1 LASCVLIKSIN
12 GGCMRIILLSIAVSL
27 TAGCSGLVDTIRK
40 NQQKQQVYQQ
50 YASKY
55 YASCQKEAFSYYP
68 VAIVTETKTRKNL
81 IEPTKTATCNRIG
94 NTVNCR
100 DTTIDLSGL
109 SGAGRTTTSSYDAN
123 QGSRNNHI
131 KSCIDNNLRSD
142 SSYSASVRRV
152 DYGGRNNGREHAN
165 YQQKTLEVYTN
176 NQDKPLKNESSLL
189 KYKLNGYDQFQN
201 GILCYYG
208 RNGEHNKFVD
218 ELPCSKFERF

>member
-1 LASCVLIKSIN
+1 
-12 GGCMRIILLSIAVSL
+12 MRIILLSIAVSL

-142 SSYSASVRRV
+142 SSYSAAVSRV
-152 DYGGRNNGREHAN
+152 NYGGNGSSNREPAYYQPKNTKTSRNTI
-165 YQQKTLEVYTN
+165 KTHYLKLLESKTI
-176 NQDKPLKNESSLL
+176 DGELA
-189 KYKLNGYDQFQN
+189 
-201 GILCYYG
+201 CYYG
-208 RNGEHNKFVD
+208 EDKIKSKSNGKTVKYCKAYKKF
-218 ELPCSKFERF
+218 PITSNQ

>member
-1 LASCVLIKSIN
+1 
-12 GGCMRIILLSIAVSL
+12 MRITLLLIVVSL
-27 TAGCSGLVDTIRK
+27 TVGCSGLVDTIRK

-55 YASCQKEAFSYYP
+55 YASCQKEAFNYYP
-68 VAIVTETKTRKNL
+68 VAIVKREEPKITTQKPRESFSCTKR
-81 IEPTKTATCNRIG
+81 G
-94 NTVNCR
+94 NTVDCR
-100 DTTIDLSGL
+100 DTTSGGYDGL
-109 SGAGRTTTSSYDAN
+109 LNSALKTANMVAGKTDTYDAN

-142 SSYSASVRRV
+142 SSYSAAVRGV
-152 DYGGRNNGREHAN
+152 DYGGRNNSREHAN

-218 ELPCSKFERF
+218 KLPCSKFERF

>member
-1 LASCVLIKSIN
+1 
-12 GGCMRIILLSIAVSL
+12 MRIILLSIAVSL

-142 SSYSASVRRV
+142 SQFIRARASINVN
-152 DYGGRNNGREHAN
+152 YKSNNLPLSR
-165 YQQKTLEVYTN
+165 KLEV
-176 NQDKPLKNESSLL
+176 
-189 KYKLNGYDQFQN
+189 N
-201 GILCYYG
+201 GILTCYYG
-208 RNGEHNKFVD
+208 
-218 ELPCSKFERF
+218 FEEKEYKPDFGVCPESLRIEPGF